1 MKQYKFSNNWIVM
14 LSLVSVLWTYSCTKQ
29 DHFYKEF
36 LDSRIEH
43 YAGKADSVRIFSGEN
58 RVGLKW
64 YLFDPLV
71 DGACIYWNN
80 KQDSLLVEHPTDTDS
95 VEVVISGLPETTH
108 TFLIITKDRN
118 GNLSIPVS
126 ISGSSYGSN
135 FRKTLFNR
143 TIKALIYQNKVL
155 NIDWQSE
162 SSETALFTEITYSDV
177 SGKRKTISLP
187 ISETLSMLP
196 NFKVNTPIE
205 YRTAFIPKENAIDT
219 FYTETASIT
228 PELYE
233 LLDWSKFQEVR
244 LPTDTYQEHTSLHTS
259 MYKMWN
265 DDISNSSNLFLTI
278 PYLSPIPQW
287 FTFDLGVTA
296 SISSMKIWHRAGW
309 YYDLGNLKR
318 FEVYGSNEP
327 NPDGSWDSWTL
338 IGTFQSVKPS
348 GLPLGQRSQQ
358 DLDYILAGEEFIF
371 EKNLPEFRYLRIKTL
386 EVWGTVSYVCI
397 QKMQIWANII
407 N

>member
-1 MKQYKFSNNWIVM
+1 MNAFTGVLYYGHIHVTKAR
-14 LSLVSVLWTYSCTKQ
+14 SLYQRILGFHVLK
-29 DHFYKEF
+29 
-36 LDSRIEH
+36 H

-71 DGACIYWNN
+71 DGAWIYWNN

-162 SSETALFTEITYSDV
+162 SSETALFTEITYTDV
-177 SGKRKTISLP
+177 SGERKTISLP
-187 ISETLSMLP
+187 ISETVVCCRIS
-196 NFKVNTPIE
+196 NNTTIE
-205 YRTAFIPKENAIDT
+205 YRQHFKPKRERHDT
-219 FYTETASIT
+219 FYTETASIN

-265 DDISNSSNLFLTI
+265 DDISDPSNLFLTI
-278 PYLSPIPQW
+278 PNLSPIPQW
-287 FTFDLGVTA
+287 FTFDLGVKA
-296 SISSMKIWHRAGW
+296 SISSMKLWHRAGW

-318 FEVYGSNEP
+318 FEVYGSNDP

-397 QKMQIWANII
+397 QKMQIWANIY
-407 N
+407 